1 MKFSGYLF
9 LSFLTFVC
17 FLILFFLGTDYFKF
31 KTRIHKTY
39 QEENSIKI
47 ATSADDNFIEPL
59 SVFLTSLS
67 LNTKTPVQVV
77 ILTRGFNEKN
87 TLIIQSLQKSLKN
100 IKISPLYL
108 SNNIDFKD
116 FSVKSRWN
124 ETIYYRYL
132 IINHPYFQTLDK
144 IIYLDSDIVVL
155 KDLKDY
161 YDIDLK
167 DNFLAGRRDLNAY
180 QNQRLKFPF
189 KTNLYVNAGSLLLNL
204 KKMRIQNIQ
213 PLLFET
219 TYKYN
224 NIFYY
229 ADQDVINYLFKGKI
243 KELPPKYN
251 GNIILETPFNKTIYH
266 YLGDS
271 KPWKEYSID
280 FHEWYKYQAYKN
292 AILNDENFPLKDY
305 FIYLIDKIM
314 YYYQFL
320 INTAVGI

>member
-1 MKFSGYLF
+1 MKNNKIVPVFFASDKNYIPYLTVAIKS
-9 LSFLTFVC
+9 LIDKSSDKNEYRLYILTNDVRDED
-17 FLILFFLGTDYFKF
+17 IVEIRSYEK
-31 KTRIHKTY
+31 
-39 QEENSIKI
+39 ENVKVEIVDVNEKIESIKNKVALRDYYSVSI
-47 ATSADDNFIEPL
+47 YFRLFIP
-59 SVFLTSLS
+59 SMF
-67 LNTKTPVQVV
+67 PQ
-77 ILTRGFNEKN
+77 
-87 TLIIQSLQKSLKN
+87 
-100 IKISPLYL
+100 Y
-108 SNNIDFKD
+108 
-116 FSVKSRWN
+116 
-124 ETIYYRYL
+124 
-132 IINHPYFQTLDK
+132 DK
-144 IIYLDSDIVVL
+144 AIYLDSDIVVL

-180 QNQRLKFPF
+180 QKQRLKFPF

-204 KKMRIQNIQ
+204 KKMRLQNIQ

-251 GNIILETPFNKTIYH
+251 GNIVLETPFNKTIYH
-266 YLGDS
+266 YLGNA

-292 AILNDENFPLKDY
+292 AILIDENFPLKDY

-320 INTAVGI
+320 INTAAGI